1 MAVRKRNNS
10 ISFRVSDDE
19 KKMIQI
25 KVQSSGLTTSEL
37 ILKKLLGNEDAVLN
51 EIRKLFIS
59 FANMDMKINELSCVL
74 NKQDKTVDYY
84 DMIQMQKDIK
94 TPPVAYI
101 SVRIYERAEV
111 FLLCKIKKR
120 ALAA

>member
-1 MAVRKRNNS
+1 MAARKRNNS

-59 FANMDMKINELSCVL
+59 FANMDMKINEFSCAL

-94 TPPVAYI
+94 NDLQQ
-101 SVRIYERAEV
+101 
-111 FLLCKIKKR
+111 LLI
-120 ALAA
+120 LQ